1 MNPNTSTP
9 LWYHPGQSEEQ
20 QAETLTN
27 IASQLWNEQGT
38 ARRRMADDA
47 LTLWAGTTQHGLSG
61 MSPMGMLGLVE
72 ETSGYNVVQAIVDT
86 KVNHTIRNEV
96 RPLFMTEGGDSDL
109 REKVDAMQDACD
121 GQREVLELEE
131 LEEQAAWNG
140 FIFGNGGE
148 EYSADVANS
157 RILVTPVWH
166 WNYFVSRQESRAN
179 KPQQLFSRQV
189 IPRDVLLS
197 FLADASNEVL
207 QAVKEAPAASWDDA
221 KEFDS
226 GEQGKVAD
234 LVIVWKGWHLPS
246 GRVDLNDPRAFGKS
260 EKDGRKVAPNHD
272 GLHMVV
278 LDGAKSAPPLLVR
291 PWPYDHF
298 PVAWFKPNRIPGSFW
313 GRGEPEILAAT
324 QLESNQWN
332 ERVYQV
338 LDRYAR
344 PAVIL
349 PKGSKLNPAQI
360 NNALFNIWQVEGS
373 GGTNAPIIHNQPA
386 VPQELVA
393 RLDRLPAQARDQRGM
408 SEMSMTARRPAGIE
422 HKPGL
427 KYLAD
432 TETIRHIIEFR
443 AWKRYQLDRYRN
455 IIRCLS
461 ELSEHDPDFEV
472 IFEKDEQ
479 LVKAKW
485 RDITANPNQYR
496 IKEKGTNLFSQ
507 DPSEQAEQIADLVE
521 RGLLPPSALFQAVKS
536 PDLQA
541 LADDR
546 EILRKNAIATV
557 KRVIK
562 GPEYTEDMMPT
573 PYHDLETCKAEGL
586 KAYNRLQLNGEKP
599 DKIDRVVAFL
609 ADVDEL
615 MGITPPPPAPTPE
628 QMAGAQNAAGGP
640 PPLQAPPGPPG
651 VTVAPPTLQ

>member
-1 MNPNTSTP
+1 MTNQK
-9 LWYHPGQSEEQ
+9 LWYHTDQTEAE
-20 QAETLTN
+20 QAERLTTV
-27 IASQLWNEQGT
+27 ARSLWSEQGT

-61 MSPMGMLGLVE
+61 MSPMGVLGLVE

-86 KVNHTIRNEV
+86 KVNHTIRNEI

-140 FIFGNGGE
+140 YIFGNGGE
-148 EYSADVANS
+148 EYSADVSNS
-157 RILVTPVWH
+157 RIWVTPVWH
-166 WNYFVSRQESRAN
+166 WNYFVSRQEARAN

-197 FLADASNEVL
+197 FLEDASAEVL
-207 QAVKEAPAASWDDA
+207 EAVRNAPAASWDDA

-246 GRVDLNDPRAFGKS
+246 GRVDLTDPKAFGKGD
-260 EKDGRKVAPNHD
+260 KDGRKVKANHD
-272 GLHMVV
+272 GLHMVC
-278 LDGAKSAPPLLVR
+278 LDGTKNAPPLLVR

-332 ERVYQV
+332 ERNYQV
-338 LDRYAR
+338 LDRLAR
-344 PAVIL
+344 PAIIL
-349 PKGSKLNPAQI
+349 SKGANLNPAQI
-360 NNALFNIWQVEGS
+360 NNSPFNIWQVEG
-373 GGTNAPIIHNQPA
+373 NPNQALKVLNEPA
-386 VPQELVA
+386 VSGDMIQ
-393 RLDRLPAQARDQRGM
+393 RMDRLPAQAKDQRGM
-408 SEMSMTARRPAGIE
+408 SDMSMAARRPAGIE

-432 TETIRHIIEFR
+432 TETIRHIVEFR
-443 AWKRYQLDRYRN
+443 AWKRYQLDRYKN

-461 ELSEHDPDFEV
+461 ELSEYDPEFEV
-472 IFEKDEQ
+472 IFEKDDQ
-479 LVKAKW
+479 LIKAKW
-485 RDITANPNQYR
+485 KDITANPNQYR

-541 LADDR
+541 LADDK
-546 EILRKNAIATV
+546 EVLAKNAISTV

-562 GPEYTEDMMPT
+562 GPEYDESMMPT

-586 KAYNRLQLNGEKP
+586 KAFNRLQMNGENP
-599 DKIDRVVAFL
+599 DKIERVVAFL

-615 MGITPPPPAPTPE
+615 MGITPPPPPPTPG

-640 PPLQAPPGPPG
+640 APLQTNLPGPPG
-651 VTVAPPTLQ
+651 ATVAPQMMQ

>member
-1 MNPNTSTP
+1 MSQNTK
-9 LWYHPGQSEEQ
+9 LWYHQGQTETEQATRLTTVAQQLWTEQGQS
-20 QAETLTN
+20 
-27 IASQLWNEQGT
+27 
-38 ARRRMADDA
+38 RRRMADDA

-61 MSPMGMLGLVE
+61 MSPMSVLGLVD

-140 FIFGNGGE
+140 YIFGNGGE
-148 EYSADVANS
+148 EYSADVSNS
-157 RILVTPVWH
+157 RIWVTPVWH
-166 WNYFVSRQESRAN
+166 WNYFVSRQEARAN

-197 FLADASNEVL
+197 FLEDASEEVL
-207 QAVKEAPAASWDDA
+207 AAVRDAPAASWDDA

-246 GRVDLNDPRAFGKS
+246 GRVDLTDPKAFGKS
-260 EKDGRKVAPNHD
+260 DKDGRKVAPNHD
-272 GLHMVV
+272 GLHMVC
-278 LDGAKSAPPLLVR
+278 LDGAKEAPPLLTR

-313 GRGEPEILAAT
+313 GRGEPEILAAG

-344 PAVIL
+344 PAIIL
-349 PKGSKLNPAQI
+349 NKGAKLNPAQI
-360 NNALFNIWQVEGS
+360 NNALFNVWQVEGNV
-373 GGTNAPIIHNQPA
+373 GGAMEILNVPA
-386 VPQELVA
+386 VPQDLIA
-393 RLDRLPAQARDQRGM
+393 RLDRLPSQARDQRGM

-432 TETIRHIIEFR
+432 TETIRHIVEFR
-443 AWKRYQLDRYRN
+443 AWKRYQLDRYKN

-461 ELSEHDPDFEV
+461 ELSEFDPEFEV
-472 IFEKDEQ
+472 IFEKDDQ

-485 RDITANPNQYR
+485 KDITANPNQYR

-536 PDLQA
+536 PDLQM
-541 LADDR
+541 LADDK

-586 KAYNRLQLNGEKP
+586 KAFNRLQLNGENP
-599 DKIDRVVAFL
+599 DKIERVVDFL
-609 ADVDEL
+609 EDVDQKL
-615 MGITPPPPAPTPE
+615 GITPPPPPPNPA

-640 PPLQAPPGPPG
+640 APLQQQLPGPPG
-651 VTVAPPTLQ
+651 STVAPPVMQ

>member
-1 MNPNTSTP
+1 MPNP
-9 LWYHPGQSEEQ
+9 LWYHPDQTEEEQ
-20 QAETLTN
+20 AERLTTV
-27 IASQLWNEQGT
+27 AQQLWNEQGT

-61 MSPMGMLGLVE
+61 MSPMGVLGLVD
-72 ETSGYNVVQAIVDT
+72 ETAGYNVVQAIVDT

-109 REKVDAMQDACD
+109 RERVDAMQDACD
-121 GQREVLELEE
+121 GQREILELEE
-131 LEEQAAWNG
+131 MEEQAAWNG

-166 WNYFVSRQESRAN
+166 WNYFVSRQEARSN

-197 FLADASNEVL
+197 FLANARPEVL
-207 QAVKEAPAASWDDA
+207 QAVKDAPAASWDDA

-226 GEQGKVAD
+226 GEVGKVAD

-246 GRVDLNDPRAFGKS
+246 GRVDLTDPKAFGKS
-260 EKDGRKVAPNHD
+260 DKDGRSVKPNHD
-272 GLHMVV
+272 GLHMVC
-278 LDGAKSAPPLLVR
+278 LDGTKAAPPLLVR

-344 PAVIL
+344 PAIVL
-349 PKGSKLNPAQI
+349 SKGAKLNPAQI
-360 NNALFNIWQVEGS
+360 NNALFNIWQVEGNVN
-373 GGTNAPIIHNQPA
+373 GAMEVINQPA
-386 VPQELVA
+386 VSQELVA

-408 SEMSMTARRPAGIE
+408 SEMSMTARRPAGID

-443 AWKRYQLDRYRN
+443 AWKRYQLDRYKN

-461 ELSEHDPDFEV
+461 ELSEHDPNFEV

-479 LVKAKW
+479 LTRAKW
-485 RDITANPNQYR
+485 SEIAAKPDEYR

-541 LADDR
+541 LADDK

-557 KRVIK
+557 KKVIK
-562 GPEYTEDMMPT
+562 GPEYSEDMMPT
-573 PYHDLETCKAEGL
+573 PYHDLETCKAEAL
-586 KAYNRLQLNGEKP
+586 KAFNRLQLNGEGAE
-599 DKIDRVVAFL
+599 KIERVVSFL

-615 MGITPPPPAPTPE
+615 MGITPPPPPPTAP
-628 QMAGAQNAAGGP
+628 QMAGAMNAAGGP
-640 PPLQAPPGPPG
+640 PPLQPMPGPPG
-651 VTVAPPTLQ
+651 VSVPPQQLQ